1 METASKKVVQKT
13 TEATGDMIRSKI
25 ADKINSLDKTNS
37 KEKEDER
44 QEIYIPP
51 EKRQQ
56 IIDDLRLFWYHIKI
70 EYQKI
75 TNLLGTTSDN
85 VPRFITKKWIE
96 VHDQSGSAEDRYK
109 PSKQIR
115 FKTSMLRSD
124 LCDFSDAYIV
134 VKGTIT
140 VIDSNNE
147 AYDKKLAFKSNASFV
162 PCISKVNNTLIDSA
176 EDLDIVMPMYNLI
189 EYCKNYS
196 KTTGSFSNYDR
207 DEPNSGLGAADKNIN
222 YSIKDSKSF
231 DYKANITGKLEGSN
245 TEIEVGIVVS
255 LKHLSNFWRTL
266 DMLLINCETKLILTW
281 SEKFLITNSAH
292 REKTAGTSTDGNTQ
306 FPKIDN
312 PTNAIFKITDTK
324 LYLLYQLKMLRKF

>member
-1 METASKKVVQKT
+1 MLDT
-13 TEATGDMIRSKI
+13 T
-25 ADKINSLDKTNS
+25 
-37 KEKEDER
+37 
-44 QEIYIPP
+44 P
-51 EKRQQ
+51 
-56 IIDDLRLFWYHIKI
+56 
-70 EYQKI
+70 
-75 TNLLGTTSDN
+75 DN

-147 AYDKKLAFKSNASFV
+147 AYDKKLAFKSNA
-162 PCISKVNNTLIDSA
+162 LIDSA

-207 DEPNSGLGAADKNIN
+207 DEPNSGLEGADKNIN

-231 DYKANITGKLEGSN
+231 DYKANITGKLEGNN
-245 TEIEVGIVVS
+245 TEIEVGITVS

-292 REKTAGTSTDGNTQ
+292 REKTAGTSTDENTQ

-324 LYLLYQLKMLRKF
+324 LYLFYQLKMIRKF